1 MTQAPLVTYAPSLR
15 TAGGSAV
22 AVLNDLRKAA
32 LMSRSLLLGCAI
44 AGTAVANVP
53 GMADAYNNWES
64 IHSRLDTAIK
74 SYIRNLGDKGKDGW
88 IAVDHDAYAD
98 AVERYQEAME
108 SLRGYVKNIAG
119 IVDELG
125 DAYRAYWVSLA
136 RVAAVLAAVLPIAA
150 AMLAT
155 PYAPAGY
162 ARLEALGALATR
174 TIALATGLLAKVVS
188 SVAGGMSVYFAGKG
202 LAQMFNLEPTGEAKI
217 DFRQAVIDT
226 TGLPSFQEPPPTRP
240 GQPPSLPPSAGFEWR
255 EPKKDRPEPYH
266 P

>member
-1 MTQAPLVTYAPSLR
+1 MPAGVYGPSLR
-15 TAGGSAV
+15 TAGSSAL
-22 AVLNDLRKAA
+22 AVLDDLRKAA
-32 LMSRSLLLGCAI
+32 LLSRPLLVGTAI

-88 IAVDHDAYAD
+88 VAEDHDAYAD
-98 AVERYQEAME
+98 AVERYQEALE

-136 RVAAVLAAVLPIAA
+136 RVAAVLAAALPIAA

-155 PYAPAGY
+155 PYAAAGY
-162 ARLEALGALATR
+162 ARLEALGAMATS
-174 TIALATGLLAKVVS
+174 TIAAATSLLAKVVS
-188 SVAGGMSVYFAGKG
+188 SVAGGMSVYFAGKA
-202 LAQMFNLEPTGEAKI
+202 LAQMFNLEPTAGAKI

-226 TGLPSFQEPPPTRP
+226 HGLPPFQQPPAVPA
-240 GQPPSLPPSAGFEWR
+240 GQPPSLPPSGGFEWR
-255 EPKKDRPEPYH
+255 EPKQDRPEPYH